1 MERAAWRIASALLVI
16 GLTATCAAAEGYPER
31 PVKLVMPYAPGGIVD
46 FVGRKVAQYL
56 GEALGQPVVPENHPG
71 AGGMVGTGVVAHA
84 AADGYTL
91 VIMDP
96 AIVINPTLQPSVP
109 YDLFKQLTT
118 VSLITTSPEVLV
130 VAPELPVKSLAE
142 LIAYGKANPGKL
154 NFASAGTGTTPHLAA
169 ELFKQRAGVEAT
181 HVPYRGIGQAFPDM
195 MTNKVQ
201 FAFSSIAGAL
211 PFTQDNRVRALAT
224 TGLKRSATYPDLPT
238 VDEAGLKGFSIDLWL
253 GVFATAG
260 VPKDV
265 LAKLNSVINDK
276 VLTNPEFKTAIAKFG
291 VEPKGTGLDAGAAAL
306 KAEYDMWK
314 KLIADANIKLQ

>member
-1 MERAAWRIASALLVI
+1 MKRDISRLALALLALALSIV
-16 GLTATCAAAEGYPER
+16 GAAAQGYPER
-31 PVKLVMPYAPGGIVD
+31 PIKLVMPYAPGGIID
-46 FVGRKVAQYL
+46 FVGRKLAQYL
-56 GEALGQPVVPENHPG
+56 GDALGQPVVPENHPG

-84 AADGYTL
+84 APDGYTL

-96 AIVINPTLQPSVP
+96 AIVINPSLQPSVP

-118 VSLITTSPEVLV
+118 VSLITSSPEVLV

-142 LIAYGKANPGKL
+142 LIAYGRANPGKL

-169 ELFKQRAGVEAT
+169 ELFKQRAGIEAT

-211 PFTQDNRVRALAT
+211 PFTQDNRIRALAT
-224 TGLKRSATYPDLPT
+224 TGLKRSATYPYLPT
-238 VDEAGLKGFSIDLWL
+238 VDEAGLKGFSIDLWV
-253 GVFATAG
+253 GVFAPARL
-260 VPKDV
+260 PKDV

-291 VEPKGTGLDAGAAAL
+291 VEPKGTGLDDGAAAL

-314 KLIADANIKLQ
+314 KLIAEANIKVQ